1 MSQRAHGAGYA
12 PKHYSDQNVEDTFV
26 DVEDAFEGVE
36 GVEDAFEGVE
46 DVEDAFAALFF
57 SV

>member
-1 MSQRAHGAGYA
+1 VSQRAHGAGYA
-12 PKHYSDQNVEDTFV
+12 PKHYSDRN
-26 DVEDAFEGVE
+26 VEDAFED
-36 GVEDAFEGVE
+36 VEDAFEGVE